1 MPLLVRFLV
10 SHAASAFATG
20 VHVVMMA
27 WIGLQELHLS
37 PLLWGVVQGAAL
49 LPNLLLMLVAG
60 AWADRYNPARV
71 LAAAQCLLSV
81 SYLGLLVMVQSGEGS
96 FITLVAYAVV
106 IGVGN
111 AFVQPVR
118 EKLVADLPDVPLQ
131 RRVSLLSITQFSL
144 QGADMGLAA
153 LSDHVGIVLV
163 LGVQAGVS
171 CFSALVFASLV
182 SRTSSPK
189 RAVVSTAQGIGS
201 ALRAVMQSPGLRQ
214 LMTLIAFNGYMHL
227 GVFLVVIPVVATR
240 VYQLNAHEYAGLQA
254 LFVAGMV
261 SAHFLLLRQKTVEFP
276 GQGALF
282 SLLYT
287 ALVGFG
293 LAKEPTPMGFYFLVF
308 MWGVVAG
315 NSASRCRL
323 VAQSLAAVEMR
334 GRVMSVYQLMLFGAA
349 PIGAMV
355 TGIVLKVL
363 SFQQIFYV
371 MSASSVMLFVL
382 FMFSRSLWA
391 VRQAES
397 FTESDSEKQ

>member
-1 MPLLVRFLV
+1 MPVLVRFLV

-20 VHVVMMA
+20 VHLVMMA
-27 WIGLQELHLS
+27 WIALQELHLS
-37 PLLWGVVQGAAL
+37 PLLWAVVQGAAL

-60 AWADRYNPARV
+60 AWADRYDPARV
-71 LAAAQCLLSV
+71 LAAAQGLLSL
-81 SYLGLLVMVQSGEGS
+81 SYLGLMVMVQSGEGS
-96 FITLVAYAVV
+96 FFTLVLYALV
-106 IGVGN
+106 IGVGT

-118 EKLVADLPDVPLQ
+118 EKFVADLPDVPLQ

-144 QGADMGLAA
+144 QGAGMGLAA

-171 CFSALVFASLV
+171 CFSAVIFASLS
-182 SRTSSPK
+182 SREPLSP
-189 RAVVSTAQGIGS
+189 RPVASTMQDIGS
-201 ALRAVMQSPGLRQ
+201 ALRTVMHSPGLRQ
-214 LMTLIAFNGYMHL
+214 LMALIAFNGYMHM

-240 VYQLNAHEYAGLQA
+240 VYQLSAPEYAGLQA

-261 SAHFLLLRQKTVEFP
+261 SAHLLLLRQKTVAFP

-293 LAKEPTPMGFYFLVF
+293 LAKGPTPMGFYFLVF
-308 MWGVVAG
+308 MWGLVAG

-323 VAQSLAAVEMR
+323 VAQSLVTTDMR

-355 TGIVLKVL
+355 TGVVLKVL

-371 MSASSVMLFVL
+371 MSGSSVVLFIL
-382 FMFSRSLWA
+382 FMFTRSLWS
-391 VRQAES
+391 VQQAEALI
-397 FTESDSEKQ
+397 EQANEKQ